1 MKKFI
6 SIALVISILLI
17 TMSITPIA
25 SDMSTLP
32 SNVTLKSI
40 VCNNGGNTV
49 TAKMTF
55 NSILDCTVIMAVYD
69 NNSSELLNA
78 TYSDSPATATDFS
91 ISLSGYQNYLNCP
104 VKIFFWDNLDTLRP
118 VNTVLEGTVEPIPSY
133 LAVIKDAS
141 KVSDSDGNS
150 IWLISYLFDMDSL
163 TAETTPEV
171 ATGLMPT
178 KGDVVKLSL
187 NKQGLISSIKY
198 VWDFD
203 LGVRNLTSNE
213 PKPLAT
219 GDNAYTIS
227 NPDETLAGGVVTAF
241 DDAKD
246 IATIDGTK
254 YNLNARN
261 VYIVDN
267 TGRKLRIVNS
277 PNGSFKYFPDLY
289 NTVEGTLTL
298 TDLYGTATEAGD
310 MSIAENRLAA
320 MKYADHIYIRTYE
333 GRPIDLIIVKGF
345 LDSVR

>member
-40 VCNNGGNTV
+40 VCNKDGNTV

-69 NNSSELLNA
+69 NNSSELLIA
-78 TYSDSPATATDFS
+78 AYSDSPATATDFS

-118 VNTVLEGTVEPIPSY
+118 VNTVLEGTVEPIPSN
-133 LAVIKDAS
+133 LAVIKDVFKA
-141 KVSDSDGNS
+141 SDSDGNS
-150 IWLISYLFDMDSL
+150 TWLISYLFDGYSL

-178 KGDVVKLSL
+178 EGDIVKISL

-227 NPDETLAGGVVTAF
+227 NPDETLAGGVVTTF

-246 IATIDGTK
+246 IATIDGTE
-254 YNLNARN
+254 YNLPQARN
-261 VYIVDN
+261 VYIIDN
-267 TGRKLRIVNS
+267 TGRSLTIKNS
-277 PNGSFKYFPDLY
+277 VGSSFKYFPDLY
-289 NTVEGTLTL
+289 NTV
-298 TDLYGTATEAGD
+298 
-310 MSIAENRLAA
+310 
-320 MKYADHIYIRTYE
+320 
-333 GRPIDLIIVKGF
+333 
-345 LDSVR
+345 

>member
-1 MKKFI
+1 M
-6 SIALVISILLI
+6 
-17 TMSITPIA
+17 
-25 SDMSTLP
+25 
-32 SNVTLKSI
+32 
-40 VCNNGGNTV
+40 
-49 TAKMTF
+49 
-55 NSILDCTVIMAVYD
+55 
-69 NNSSELLNA
+69 
-78 TYSDSPATATDFS
+78 
-91 ISLSGYQNYLNCP
+91 
-104 VKIFFWDNLDTLRP
+104 
-118 VNTVLEGTVEPIPSY
+118 
-133 LAVIKDAS
+133 
-141 KVSDSDGNS
+141 
-150 IWLISYLFDMDSL
+150 SL

-241 DDAKD
+241 DNTKD
-246 IATIDGTK
+246 IATIDGREYK
-254 YNLNARN
+254 LSKEKNIY
-261 VYIVDN
+261 VVDN
-267 TGRKLRIVNS
+267 TGRSLAIKNNAGS
-277 PNGSFKYFPDLY
+277 SFKYFPDLY

-298 TDLYGTATEAGD
+298 TDLYGTATETGD

-333 GRPIDLIIVKGF
+333 GKPIDLIIVKGF